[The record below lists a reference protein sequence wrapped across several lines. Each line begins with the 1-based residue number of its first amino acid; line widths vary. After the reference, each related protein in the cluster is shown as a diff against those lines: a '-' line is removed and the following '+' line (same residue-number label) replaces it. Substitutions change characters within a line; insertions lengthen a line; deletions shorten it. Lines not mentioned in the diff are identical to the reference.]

1 MTPSATNNPYKESEP
16 VPPFAS
22 VTLSP
27 YAWHKLLGELEER
40 LNVINRPN
48 PHVTVWLYE
57 TISSQ
62 LAGHTITVGKP
73 KVEK

>member
-1 MTPSATNNPYKESEP
+1 M
-16 VPPFAS
+16 PPALTGPAVS
-22 VTLSP
+22 VTLST
-27 YAWHKLLGELEER
+27 YAWHKLLGELESR

-57 TISSQ
+57 IIASQ

-73 KVEK
+73 KTEEEQKE